1 MGMFFVYILKSSL
14 CLALFYL
21 FYRLLLSKETFHRF
35 NRLALLG
42 VLALSGAIPFMKIT
56 LQNPAE
62 VGFSFDELMQLPE
75 AVSTE
80 ASVSVPMEDV
90 STPFPWMALVLL
102 VYGLGIVFF
111 WGRHLWSLG
120 RMCRVLRLSRREKM
134 EEGITLFVHKEK
146 VAPFSWMNI
155 IVLSE
160 EDMQESGEAIL
171 THERAHIKNRH
182 SWDLLLAE
190 VCVFLQWF
198 NPAAW
203 LLKQELQTIHEYEAD
218 EWVINN
224 GIDAKT
230 YQLLIIK
237 KAVGARLYSIAN
249 SFNHSSLKKRITMM
263 IKKKSN
269 PWARLKYL
277 YVLPLAAVAVAA
289 FARPE
294 VSNQFDE
301 ISDTKVNDLVSVVK
315 TIEVE
320 NEDSISKTNWYPAV
334 PVAEADT
341 VERLVINLEVGK
353 KPLFV
358 IDGVPSGNL
367 SLNDINAAMVE
378 SATLLDKTEAMKLY
392 GEKAKDGAVVIT
404 SKKPEDT
411 KVYRDVRFTQG
422 VSASDE
428 KFTLNGQVMDHKSL
442 KPVPGASV
450 IIRGTTNGTLA
461 DAEGK
466 FKLQVKKGDVIIVSY
481 VGLQTQQISV
491 NSANLVVWMDEDVQS
506 LEGMV
511 VYAAN
516 DEEAKKGKSGPVVYD
531 MPIEEADKK
540 VKYTEVKVNETETPQ
555 KEEVIFQ
562 VVEQMPEFPGGMG
575 EAMKFLAK
583 NIKYPVAAQQAK
595 IEGRVIVQFVV
606 GKDGSISDVK
616 IARGVSPDLD
626 AEAMR
631 VVSLMPKW
639 NPGKQ
644 RGQAVSVK
652 YTMPIMFRLQTPE
665 PKKEEKPH
673 TLQVNLKVDGDANQ
687 ANVDA
692 VKDFFKDSRG
702 IKTTATLDGRRNIET
717 DSSLVYVVV
726 VDGVE
731 KGYGAK
737 ALREVPV
744 QTIQSMQV
752 LSAKNAIAK
761 YGEKAKD
768 GAIEIKT
775 KKK

>member
-42 VLALSGAIPFMKIT
+42 VLALSGAIPFVKIT
-56 LQNPAE
+56 LQKSAE
-62 VGFSFDELMQLPE
+62 ASISFDEFMLVPE
-75 AVSTE
+75 VAP
-80 ASVSVPMEDV
+80 SVVMEEV

-111 WGRHLWSLG
+111 WGRHLWSLA
-120 RMCRVLRLSRREKM
+120 RMCRVLRSSRREKM
-134 EEGITLFVHKEK
+134 EGGITLFIHKEK

-160 EDMQESGEAIL
+160 EDMQESGDVIL
-171 THERAHIKNRH
+171 AHERAHIKNRH

-203 LLKQELQTIHEYEAD
+203 LLKQELQTVHEYEAD

-320 NEDSISKTNWYPAV
+320 NEDSISKSNWYPAV
-334 PVAEADT
+334 PVVEVDT

-466 FKLQVKKGDVIIVSY
+466 FKLQVKKGDVIVVSY

-511 VYAAN
+511 VYAAEN
-516 DEEAKKGKSGPVVYD
+516 DAEAKVGKSGPVVFD
-531 MPIEEADKK
+531 MPIEEANKK
-540 VKYTEVKVNETETPQ
+540 VKHTEVKVEETEVPQ

-562 VVEQMPEFPGGMG
+562 VVEQMPEFPGGMMA
-575 EAMKFLAK
+575 AMEFLAK
-583 NIKYPVAAQQAK
+583 NIKYPAAAQEAK

-606 GKDGSISDVK
+606 QKDGSISDVHTVK
-616 IARGVSPDLD
+616 GVSPELD
-626 AEAMR
+626 AEAIR
-631 VVSLMPKW
+631 VISLMPKW

-652 YTMPIMFRLQTPE
+652 YTMPIMFRLQTPA
-665 PKKEEKPH
+665 PKQEEADVVSFSLKANEDTSIGTIEAVKNSIRAVRTMVDIDKEESSEEKP
-673 TLQVNLKVDGDANQ
+673 L
-687 ANVDA
+687 
-692 VKDFFKDSRG
+692 
-702 IKTTATLDGRRNIET
+702 
-717 DSSLVYVVV
+717 VV
-726 VDGVE
+726 VDGKVMGHGTE
-731 KGYGAK
+731 LLKRIDVA
-737 ALREVPV
+737 
-744 QTIQSMQV
+744 TIQQV
-752 LSAKNAIAK
+752 YVMSAKNAVAE
-761 YGEKAKD
+761 YGDQAKD
-768 GAIEIKT
+768 GAIVVT
-775 KKK
+775 SKKK

>member
-42 VLALSGAIPFMKIT
+42 VLALSGAIPFVKIT

-62 VGFSFDELMQLPE
+62 VGFSFDELMQIPE

-80 ASVSVPMEDV
+80 ASVSMPMEEV
-90 STPFPWMALVLL
+90 SASFPWMALVLL

-111 WGRHLWSLG
+111 WGRHLWSLA
-120 RMCRVLRLSRREKM
+120 RMCRVLRSSRREKM
-134 EEGITLFVHKEK
+134 EEGITLFVHQEK

-277 YVLPLAAVAVAA
+277 YVLPLATVAVAA

-294 VSNQFDE
+294 VSNQLDE

-320 NEDSISKTNWYPAV
+320 NEDSLSKVQYFEVMEVKPDLSNRLNV
-334 PVAEADT
+334 PIKE
-341 VERLVINLEVGK
+341 GK
-353 KPLFV
+353 KPLLV
-358 IDGVPSGNL
+358 VDGAPWPKMG
-367 SLNDINAAMVE
+367 LNDINAEMVE
-378 SATLLDKTEAMKLY
+378 SVTVLNEKKAVELY
-392 GEKAKDGAVVIT
+392 GEKAKDGAVVIV
-404 SKKPEDT
+404 SKRTQETIEYENKKYGVPMRVSSNQEEF
-411 KVYRDVRFTQG
+411 KVSG
-422 VSASDE
+422 V
-428 KFTLNGQVMDHKSL
+428 VL
-442 KPVPGASV
+442 KYPGHEPVPGASV
-450 IIRGTTNGTLA
+450 VVRGTTRGTLV
-461 DAEGK
+461 DEKGN
-466 FKLQVKKGDVIIVSY
+466 FEIEVKKGDVLVVSF
-481 VGLQTQQISV
+481 VGLQTQFLPIDFDSS
-491 NSANLVVWMDEDVQS
+491 SAGNTRLGIHLKEDVQS
-506 LEGMV
+506 MEEMV
-511 VYAAN
+511 VVGMN
-516 DEEAKKGKSGPVVYD
+516 TPS
-531 MPIEEADKK
+531 EEADKK
-540 VKYTEVKVNETETPQ
+540 VKYTEVKVEETEASQ
-555 KEEVIFQ
+555 KEEVIFH

-583 NIKYPVAAQQAK
+583 NIKYPASAQQAK

-606 GKDGSISDVK
+606 DKDGSISDVK

-644 RGQAVSVK
+644 RGKAVSVK
-652 YTMPIMFRLQTPE
+652 YTMPIMFRLETPKPE
-665 PKKEEKPH
+665 KKEEEKPAY
-673 TLQVNLKVDGDANQ
+673 LQVNLKVDGDANQ

-702 IKTTATLDGRRNIET
+702 IKTTATLDGRWNIET

>member
-1 MGMFFVYILKSSL
+1 
-14 CLALFYL
+14 
-21 FYRLLLSKETFHRF
+21 
-35 NRLALLG
+35 
-42 VLALSGAIPFMKIT
+42 
-56 LQNPAE
+56 
-62 VGFSFDELMQLPE
+62 
-75 AVSTE
+75 
-80 ASVSVPMEDV
+80 
-90 STPFPWMALVLL
+90 
-102 VYGLGIVFF
+102 
-111 WGRHLWSLG
+111 
-120 RMCRVLRLSRREKM
+120 
-134 EEGITLFVHKEK
+134 
-146 VAPFSWMNI
+146 
-155 IVLSE
+155 
-160 EDMQESGEAIL
+160 
-171 THERAHIKNRH
+171 
-182 SWDLLLAE
+182 
-190 VCVFLQWF
+190 
-198 NPAAW
+198 
-203 LLKQELQTIHEYEAD
+203 
-218 EWVINN
+218 
-224 GIDAKT
+224 
-230 YQLLIIK
+230 
-237 KAVGARLYSIAN
+237 
-249 SFNHSSLKKRITMM
+249 MM

-277 YVLPLAAVAVAA
+277 YVLPLATVAVAV

-294 VSNQFDE
+294 VSNRLDE

-341 VERLVINLEVGK
+341 VERLVVNLEVGK

-450 IIRGTTNGTLA
+450 VIRGTTSGTLA

-466 FKLQVKKGDVIIVSY
+466 FKLQVKKGDVIVVSY

-506 LEGMV
+506 MEEMV
-511 VYAAN
+511 VVGMN
-516 DEEAKKGKSGPVVYD
+516 TPS
-531 MPIEEADKK
+531 EEADKK
-540 VKYTEVKVNETETPQ
+540 VKYTEVKVDETETPQ

-583 NIKYPVAAQQAK
+583 NIKYPAAAQQAK

-731 KGYGAK
+731 KGYGSK

>member
-1 MGMFFVYILKSSL
+1 
-14 CLALFYL
+14 
-21 FYRLLLSKETFHRF
+21 
-35 NRLALLG
+35 
-42 VLALSGAIPFMKIT
+42 
-56 LQNPAE
+56 
-62 VGFSFDELMQLPE
+62 
-75 AVSTE
+75 
-80 ASVSVPMEDV
+80 
-90 STPFPWMALVLL
+90 
-102 VYGLGIVFF
+102 
-111 WGRHLWSLG
+111 
-120 RMCRVLRLSRREKM
+120 
-134 EEGITLFVHKEK
+134 
-146 VAPFSWMNI
+146 
-155 IVLSE
+155 
-160 EDMQESGEAIL
+160 
-171 THERAHIKNRH
+171 
-182 SWDLLLAE
+182 
-190 VCVFLQWF
+190 
-198 NPAAW
+198 
-203 LLKQELQTIHEYEAD
+203 
-218 EWVINN
+218 
-224 GIDAKT
+224 
-230 YQLLIIK
+230 
-237 KAVGARLYSIAN
+237 
-249 SFNHSSLKKRITMM
+249 MM

-277 YVLPLAAVAVAA
+277 YVLPLATVAVAA

-320 NEDSISKTNWYPAV
+320 NEDSISKSNWYPAV
-334 PVAEADT
+334 PAVEVDT
-341 VERLVINLEVGK
+341 VERLVVNLEVGK

-392 GEKAKDGAVVIT
+392 GEKAKDGALVIT

-442 KPVPGASV
+442 KPVPGASI
-450 IIRGTTNGTLA
+450 IIRGTTNGALA

-466 FKLQVKKGDVIIVSY
+466 FKLQVKKGDVIVVSY

-491 NSANLVVWMDEDVQS
+491 NSANLVVWMDEDVQP

-516 DEEAKKGKSGPVVYD
+516 DAEAKAGKGGPVVFD
-531 MPIEEADKK
+531 MPIEEMDKK
-540 VKYTEVKVNETETPQ
+540 VKYTEVKVEETEVQQ

-562 VVEQMPEFPGGMG
+562 VVEQMPEFPGGMY

-583 NIKYPVAAQQAK
+583 NIKYPAAAQEAK

-606 GKDGSISDVK
+606 QKDGSISGVQTVQ
-616 IARGVSPDLD
+616 GVSPELD
-626 AEAMR
+626 AEAIR

-652 YTMPIMFRLQTPE
+652 YTMPIMFRLETPE

-702 IKTTATLDGRRNIET
+702 IKTTATLDGRRNIEI

>member
-42 VLALSGAIPFMKIT
+42 VLALSGAIPFVKIT
-56 LQNPAE
+56 LQKSAE
-62 VGFSFDELMQLPE
+62 ASISFDEFMLVPE
-75 AVSTE
+75 VAP
-80 ASVSVPMEDV
+80 SVAMEEI

-111 WGRHLWSLG
+111 WGRHLWSLA
-120 RMCRVLRLSRREKM
+120 RMCRVLRSSRREKM
-134 EEGITLFVHKEK
+134 EGGITLFIHKEK

-160 EDMQESGEAIL
+160 ADMQEGGEAIL

-203 LLKQELQTIHEYEAD
+203 LLKQELQTVHEYEAD

-277 YVLPLAAVAVAA
+277 YVLPLATVAVAA

-294 VSNQFDE
+294 VSNQLDE
-301 ISDTKVNDLVSVVK
+301 ISSVKVNDLVSVVK

-320 NEDSISKTNWYPAV
+320 NEDSISKSNWYPAV

-341 VERLVINLEVGK
+341 VERLVVNLEVGK

-466 FKLQVKKGDVIIVSY
+466 FKLQVKKGDVIVVSY

-511 VYAAN
+511 VYAAEN
-516 DEEAKKGKSGPVVYD
+516 DAEAKVGKSGPVVFD
-531 MPIEEADKK
+531 MPIEEANKK
-540 VKYTEVKVNETETPQ
+540 VKHTEVKVEETEVPQ

-583 NIKYPVAAQQAK
+583 NIKYPVAAQEAK

-606 GKDGSISDVK
+606 GKDGSISDVHTVK
-616 IARGVSPDLD
+616 GVSPELD
-626 AEAMR
+626 AEAIR

-652 YTMPIMFRLQTPE
+652 YTMPIMFRLQTPA
-665 PKKEEKPH
+665 PKQEEAEVVSFSLKANEDTSIGTIEAVKNSIRAARTLIDIDKEESSKEKP
-673 TLQVNLKVDGDANQ
+673 L
-687 ANVDA
+687 
-692 VKDFFKDSRG
+692 
-702 IKTTATLDGRRNIET
+702 
-717 DSSLVYVVV
+717 VV
-726 VDGVE
+726 VDGKVMGHGTE
-731 KGYGAK
+731 LLKRIDVA
-737 ALREVPV
+737 
-744 QTIQSMQV
+744 TIQQV
-752 LSAKNAIAK
+752 YVMSAKNAVAE
-761 YGEKAKD
+761 YGDQAKD
-768 GAIEIKT
+768 GAIVVT
-775 KKK
+775 SKKK

>member
-1 MGMFFVYILKSSL
+1 
-14 CLALFYL
+14 
-21 FYRLLLSKETFHRF
+21 
-35 NRLALLG
+35 
-42 VLALSGAIPFMKIT
+42 
-56 LQNPAE
+56 
-62 VGFSFDELMQLPE
+62 
-75 AVSTE
+75 
-80 ASVSVPMEDV
+80 
-90 STPFPWMALVLL
+90 
-102 VYGLGIVFF
+102 
-111 WGRHLWSLG
+111 
-120 RMCRVLRLSRREKM
+120 
-134 EEGITLFVHKEK
+134 
-146 VAPFSWMNI
+146 
-155 IVLSE
+155 
-160 EDMQESGEAIL
+160 
-171 THERAHIKNRH
+171 
-182 SWDLLLAE
+182 
-190 VCVFLQWF
+190 
-198 NPAAW
+198 
-203 LLKQELQTIHEYEAD
+203 
-218 EWVINN
+218 
-224 GIDAKT
+224 
-230 YQLLIIK
+230 
-237 KAVGARLYSIAN
+237 
-249 SFNHSSLKKRITMM
+249 MM

-277 YVLPLAAVAVAA
+277 YVLPLATVAVAA

-334 PVAEADT
+334 PVSKTDT
-341 VERLVINLEVGK
+341 VERLVVNLEVGK

-358 IDGVPSGNL
+358 IDGVPMGNFTL
-367 SLNDINAAMVE
+367 DYINAAMVE

-392 GEKAKDGAVVIT
+392 GEKAKDGALVIT

-442 KPVPGASV
+442 KPVPGASI

-466 FKLQVKKGDVIIVSY
+466 FKLQVKKGDVIVVSY

-516 DEEAKKGKSGPVVYD
+516 DAEAKAGKGGPVVFD
-531 MPIEEADKK
+531 MPIEEANKK
-540 VKYTEVKVNETETPQ
+540 VKYTEVKVEETEVQQ

-562 VVEQMPEFPGGMG
+562 VVEQMPEFPGGMY

-583 NIKYPVAAQQAK
+583 NIKYPAAAQEAK

-606 GKDGSISDVK
+606 QKDGSISGVQTVQ
-616 IARGVSPDLD
+616 GVSPELD
-626 AEAMR
+626 AEAIR

-652 YTMPIMFRLQTPE
+652 YTMPIMFRLQTPA
-665 PKKEEKPH
+665 PKQEEAEVVSFSLKANEDTSIGTIEAVKNSIRAVGTMIDIDKEESSEEKP
-673 TLQVNLKVDGDANQ
+673 L
-687 ANVDA
+687 
-692 VKDFFKDSRG
+692 
-702 IKTTATLDGRRNIET
+702 
-717 DSSLVYVVV
+717 VV
-726 VDGVE
+726 VDGKIMGHGTELLKRIDV
-731 KGYGAK
+731 A
-737 ALREVPV
+737 
-744 QTIQSMQV
+744 TIQQV
-752 LSAKNAIAK
+752 YVMSAKNAVAEYGDQAK
-761 YGEKAKD
+761 E
-768 GAIEIKT
+768 GAIVVT
-775 KKK
+775 SKKK